1 MKRVLI
7 PLAPG
12 FEEIEAVTLIDILR
26 RAGITVDVA
35 GTISGPIQAS
45 RGVQVLPDIGLDE
58 ALAREY
64 DLVVLPGGAAGTE
77 NLMKDPRVDKILSGM
92 IEKGKY
98 VGAIC
103 AAPSILAARGVLAG
117 RAATSHPSGLAATS
131 HPSVEAKVREGKA
144 DYRTDRVVSD
154 GRFLTSRSPGTAM
167 EFAFTLV
174 ELLVGSEKAKEI
186 NGSVMAKL

>member
-12 FEEIEAVTLIDILR
+12 FEEIEAVTLVDILR

-35 GTISGPIQAS
+35 GTVSGPIQAS
-45 RGVQVLPDIGLDE
+45 RGVQVVPDIGMDD
-58 ALAREY
+58 ALSREY

-77 NLMKDPRVDKILSGM
+77 NLMKDPRIDKILSRM
-92 IEKGKY
+92 IEKGKHI
-98 VGAIC
+98 GAIC
-103 AAPSILAARGVLAG
+103 AAPSILSARGDLAG
-117 RAATSHPSGLAATS
+117 RAATS

-167 EFAFTLV
+167 EFAFALV
-174 ELLVGSEKAKEI
+174 ELLVGPEKVKEI
-186 NGSVMAKL
+186 NGSVMARL

>member
-117 RAATSHPSGLAATS
+117 RAATSHPS
-131 HPSVEAKVREGKA
+131 VEAKVREGKA